1 MQRLNKYVLAG
12 ALALAAEIAL
22 FAVLPIPEP
31 QEAPI
36 THAART
42 ETPTE
47 PITARAT
54 EIPVETVKAAYTVT
68 ETVTE
73 PEETAPESYDI
84 PLQDDLQDY
93 LIGTARSYG
102 LDPALVIAVIW
113 RESCY
118 QVDAVG
124 DAGQAIGLMQIQPR
138 WHQER
143 MDRLGVTDLGD
154 PRSNILVG
162 CDILS
167 EVIGQYG
174 VTGGLTYY
182 RWGRPDGDGAY
193 AAEVLAYAGTA
204 KFRKCKEPLRRQP
217 QTVQKTTKSIL
228 FYPEIRQKSRLAAKE
243 YLWLIKR
250 PARYRRTT
258 IIPHIGDN
266 ASKNSF

>member
-1 MQRLNKYVLAG
+1 MQRLNKYILAG
-12 ALALAAEIAL
+12 ALALVAEIAL

-42 ETPTE
+42 EAPTE
-47 PITARAT
+47 PITAKAT
-54 EIPVETVKAAYTVT
+54 EIPVETVKAAYIAT
-68 ETVTE
+68 ETATETPTE
-73 PEETAPESYDI
+73 PETMPPERYDI
-84 PLQDDLQDY
+84 PLPEDLQDY
-93 LIGTARSYG
+93 LIATAHSYG

-118 QVDAVG
+118 QADAVG

-143 MDRLGVTDLGD
+143 MRRLGVTDLAD

-162 CDILS
+162 CDILA

-182 RWGRPDGDGAY
+182 RWGRSEGDGAY
-193 AAEVLAYAGTA
+193 AAEVLAYAGTM
-204 KFRKCKEPLRRQP
+204 EGG
-217 QTVQKTTKSIL
+217 
-228 FYPEIRQKSRLAAKE
+228 ESR
-243 YLWLIKR
+243 
-250 PARYRRTT
+250 
-258 IIPHIGDN
+258 
-266 ASKNSF
+266 

>member
-12 ALALAAEIAL
+12 ALALAAEITL

-36 THAART
+36 TPMTRT
-42 ETPTE
+42 EAHTE
-47 PITARAT
+47 PITAQAT
-54 EIPVETVKAAYTVT
+54 EIPVETVRAAYIAIETATEAPT
-68 ETVTE
+68 ET
-73 PEETAPESYDI
+73 TAPERYDI
-84 PLQDDLQDY
+84 PLADDLQDY

-138 WHQER
+138 WHVER
-143 MDRLGVTDLGD
+143 MDRLGVTDLAD

-162 CDILS
+162 CDILA
-167 EVIGQYG
+167 EVIGRYG

-193 AAEVLAYAGTA
+193 AAEVLQYV
-204 KFRKCKEPLRRQP
+204 E
-217 QTVQKTTKSIL
+217 TV
-228 FYPEIRQKSRLAAKE
+228 EGG
-243 YLWLIKR
+243 
-250 PARYRRTT
+250 
-258 IIPHIGDN
+258 IGR
-266 ASKNSF
+266 

>member
-1 MQRLNKYVLAG
+1 MNKLNKYVLAG

-31 QEAPI
+31 YEVQNTRTIHTEASP
-36 THAART
+36 
-42 ETPTE
+42 ET
-47 PITARAT
+47 ITAMAT
-54 EIPVETVKAAYTVT
+54 GISVETVKAAYTVT

-73 PEETAPESYDI
+73 APTEPETTAPERYDI
-84 PLQDDLQDY
+84 PLPEDLQDY
-93 LIGTARSYG
+93 LIATACSYG

-138 WHQER
+138 WHVER

-162 CDILS
+162 CDILA

-182 RWGRPDGDGAY
+182 RWGRADGDGAY
-193 AAEVLAYAGTA
+193 AAEVLAYAEDLKG
-204 KFRKCKEPLRRQP
+204 E
-217 QTVQKTTKSIL
+217 
-228 FYPEIRQKSRLAAKE
+228 
-243 YLWLIKR
+243 
-250 PARYRRTT
+250 
-258 IIPHIGDN
+258 
-266 ASKNSF
+266 

>member
-1 MQRLNKYVLAG
+1 MNKLNKYVLTG

-42 ETPTE
+42 EAHTE
-47 PITARAT
+47 PITAKAT
-54 EIPVETVKAAYTVT
+54 EIPVETVKAAYIAT
-68 ETVTE
+68 ETATE
-73 PEETAPESYDI
+73 PETTAPERYEI
-84 PLQDDLQDY
+84 PLSDDLQDY

-124 DAGQAIGLMQIQPR
+124 DDGQAIGLMQIQPR

-143 MDRLGVTDLGD
+143 IGRLGVTDLTD

-162 CDILS
+162 CDILA
-167 EVIGQYG
+167 EVIGRYG

-182 RWGRPDGDGAY
+182 RWGRADGDEAY
-193 AAEVLAYAGTA
+193 AAEVLRYA
-204 KFRKCKEPLRRQP
+204 
-217 QTVQKTTKSIL
+217 
-228 FYPEIRQKSRLAAKE
+228 
-243 YLWLIKR
+243 
-250 PARYRRTT
+250 
-258 IIPHIGDN
+258 D
-266 ASKNSF
+266 

>member
-1 MQRLNKYVLAG
+1 MNKLNKYVLAG

-22 FAVLPIPEP
+22 FAALPIPEP

-36 THAART
+36 TPMTRT
-42 ETPTE
+42 EAHTE
-47 PITARAT
+47 PITAQAT
-54 EIPVETVKAAYTVT
+54 EIPVETVRAAYIAIETATEAPT
-68 ETVTE
+68 ET
-73 PEETAPESYDI
+73 TAPERYDI
-84 PLQDDLQDY
+84 PLADDLQDY

-138 WHQER
+138 WHGDR
-143 MDRLGVTDLGD
+143 MDRLGVTDLED

-162 CDILS
+162 CDILA

-182 RWGRPDGDGAY
+182 RWGRVDADGAY
-193 AAEVLAYAGTA
+193 AAEVLQYVETMKGEW
-204 KFRKCKEPLRRQP
+204 R
-217 QTVQKTTKSIL
+217 
-228 FYPEIRQKSRLAAKE
+228 
-243 YLWLIKR
+243 
-250 PARYRRTT
+250 
-258 IIPHIGDN
+258 
-266 ASKNSF
+266 

>member
-1 MQRLNKYVLAG
+1 MNKLNKYVLAG
-12 ALALAAEIAL
+12 TLALVAEITL

-31 QEAPI
+31 DEVQI

-42 ETPTE
+42 EGPTE

-54 EIPVETVKAAYTVT
+54 EISVETVKAAYTAT
-68 ETVTE
+68 ETATE
-73 PEETAPESYDI
+73 TPTETTAPERYDI
-84 PLQDDLQDY
+84 PLPEDLQDY
-93 LIGTARSYG
+93 LIATARGYG

-118 QVDAVG
+118 QADAVG

-143 MDRLGVTDLGD
+143 MDRLGVTDLAD

-182 RWGRPDGDGAY
+182 RWGRADGDGAY
-193 AAEVLAYAGTA
+193 AAEVLQHVETMKGEW
-204 KFRKCKEPLRRQP
+204 R
-217 QTVQKTTKSIL
+217 
-228 FYPEIRQKSRLAAKE
+228 
-243 YLWLIKR
+243 
-250 PARYRRTT
+250 
-258 IIPHIGDN
+258 
-266 ASKNSF
+266 

>member
-1 MQRLNKYVLAG
+1 MNKLNKYILAG

-22 FAVLPIPEP
+22 FAVVQIPEP
-31 QEAPI
+31 DEVQITHMAHTEAP
-36 THAART
+36 T
-42 ETPTE
+42 ET
-47 PITARAT
+47 ITARAT
-54 EIPVETVKAAYTVT
+54 EIPVETVRAAYTAT

-73 PEETAPESYDI
+73 APTETTAPDRYDI
-84 PLQDDLQDY
+84 PLADDLQDY
-93 LIGTARSYG
+93 LIATARNYG

-217 QTVQKTTKSIL
+217 QTVQTTTKSIL
-228 FYPEIRQKSRLAAKE
+228 Y
-243 YLWLIKR
+243 
-250 PARYRRTT
+250 
-258 IIPHIGDN
+258 
-266 ASKNSF
+266 

>member
-1 MQRLNKYVLAG
+1 MNKLNKYVLAG

-22 FAVLPIPEP
+22 FAALPIPEP
-31 QEAPI
+31 DEVQITHMAHTEAP
-36 THAART
+36 T
-42 ETPTE
+42 ET
-47 PITARAT
+47 ITARAT
-54 EIPVETVKAAYTVT
+54 EIPVETVRAAYTAT

-73 PEETAPESYDI
+73 APTETTAPDRYDI
-84 PLQDDLQDY
+84 PLADDLQDY
-93 LIGTARSYG
+93 LIATARNYG

-162 CDILS
+162 CDILA

-182 RWGRPDGDGAY
+182 RWGRADGDGAY
-193 AAEVLAYAGTA
+193 AAEVLAYAEDLKG
-204 KFRKCKEPLRRQP
+204 E
-217 QTVQKTTKSIL
+217 
-228 FYPEIRQKSRLAAKE
+228 
-243 YLWLIKR
+243 
-250 PARYRRTT
+250 
-258 IIPHIGDN
+258 
-266 ASKNSF
+266 

>member
-22 FAVLPIPEP
+22 FAALPIPEP
-31 QEAPI
+31 DEVQI

-42 ETPTE
+42 EGPTE

-54 EIPVETVKAAYTVT
+54 GILVETVGAAYIAP

-73 PEETAPESYDI
+73 PETTAPERYDI
-84 PLQDDLQDY
+84 PLPEDLQDY
-93 LIGTARSYG
+93 LIATAHSYG

-124 DAGQAIGLMQIQPR
+124 DDGQAIGLMQIQPR
-138 WHQER
+138 WHRER
-143 MDRLGVTDLGD
+143 MDQLGVTDLGD

-162 CDILS
+162 CDILA
-167 EVIGQYG
+167 EMIGQYG

-182 RWGRPDGDGAY
+182 RWGRSDGDGAY
-193 AAEVLAYAGTA
+193 AAEVLAYADELIGG
-204 KFRKCKEPLRRQP
+204 E
-217 QTVQKTTKSIL
+217 
-228 FYPEIRQKSRLAAKE
+228 SR
-243 YLWLIKR
+243 
-250 PARYRRTT
+250 
-258 IIPHIGDN
+258 
-266 ASKNSF
+266 

>member
-22 FAVLPIPEP
+22 FAVVQIPEP

-36 THAART
+36 TYMAHT
-42 ETPTE
+42 EALTE
-47 PITARAT
+47 PITAQAT
-54 EIPVETVKAAYTVT
+54 EIPIETVKAAYIVT

-73 PEETAPESYDI
+73 PETTAPERYDI
-84 PLQDDLQDY
+84 PLSEGLQDY
-93 LIGTARSYG
+93 LIATARSYG

-118 QVDAVG
+118 QMDAVG

-143 MDRLGVTDLGD
+143 MDRLGVTDLAD

-167 EVIGQYG
+167 EVIGRYG

-182 RWGRPDGDGAY
+182 RWGRADADGAY
-193 AAEVLAYAGTA
+193 AAEVLRYAEAMKG
-204 KFRKCKEPLRRQP
+204 E
-217 QTVQKTTKSIL
+217 
-228 FYPEIRQKSRLAAKE
+228 
-243 YLWLIKR
+243 
-250 PARYRRTT
+250 
-258 IIPHIGDN
+258 
-266 ASKNSF
+266 

>member
-22 FAVLPIPEP
+22 FAVVHIPEP
-31 QEAPI
+31 QEAPF
-36 THAART
+36 THAVHT
-42 ETPTE
+42 EALTE
-47 PITARAT
+47 PITAQAT

-73 PEETAPESYDI
+73 APTETTAPERYDI
-84 PLQDDLQDY
+84 PLSEELQDY

-143 MDRLGVTDLGD
+143 MDRLGVTDLTD
-154 PRSNILVG
+154 PRNNILVG

-182 RWGRPDGDGAY
+182 RWGRVDADGAY
-193 AAEVLAYAGTA
+193 AAEVLQYAEDLKG
-204 KFRKCKEPLRRQP
+204 E
-217 QTVQKTTKSIL
+217 
-228 FYPEIRQKSRLAAKE
+228 
-243 YLWLIKR
+243 
-250 PARYRRTT
+250 
-258 IIPHIGDN
+258 
-266 ASKNSF
+266 